1 VVMVM
6 VVVVAAG
13 LLVGLELYGWGG
25 LQPSFLLNGAGYLG
39 RSVVELLL
47 ITSS

>member
-1 VVMVM
+1 MFEV

-13 LLVGLELYGWGG
+13 LLVGLELHGWVDYN
-25 LQPSFLLNGAGYLG
+25 LPSNGAGYLG

-47 ITSS
+47 ISSS